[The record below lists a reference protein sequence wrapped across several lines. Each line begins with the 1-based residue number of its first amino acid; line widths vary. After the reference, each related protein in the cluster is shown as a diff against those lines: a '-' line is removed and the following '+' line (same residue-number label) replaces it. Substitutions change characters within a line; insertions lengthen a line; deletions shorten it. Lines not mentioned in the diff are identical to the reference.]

1 MNDTDNGH
9 TEVGPYAGLNVLD
22 MSQGV
27 AGPTCAA
34 LLGHQGAG
42 VIKIEPPGGDWVRYL
57 GGGREGMSALAVS
70 GNLGKRSLCVDAAK
84 PAGRDL
90 ILKMAQRADVF
101 VQNFRPGVM
110 TRLGLDYAALSA
122 VNPRLIYL
130 SITGFGDS
138 GPDAGKAATD
148 SVLQGVSGMIV
159 ANKTAAGVPQR
170 IGMLVPDN
178 VSALYAAQCVGA
190 ALYARDRR
198 SVAGMAGGGDE
209 NAGGRGKHLQ
219 ISLAECCAAIQA
231 GPILDDFL
239 FAGQYQPPLTVP
251 SGVFA
256 TRDGYMVIGT
266 VQPAM
271 WEGLCRA
278 FSRED
283 WMKEPRYA
291 TSAERGLNAA
301 EINGAVAE
309 IMRHRDTG
317 DWVALFE
324 QNDVLFAPVQTYAD
338 LRNDPQMRHMGYFSE
353 IDQAPYGKLPM
364 PHIPGTSRRRT
375 IPAAPLK
382 GEHSREILTEFGYS
396 PADIAA
402 LEKQGL
408 VIQTG

>member
-1 MNDTDNGH
+1 
-9 TEVGPYAGLNVLD
+9 
-22 MSQGV
+22 
-27 AGPTCAA
+27 
-34 LLGHQGAG
+34 
-42 VIKIEPPGGDWVRYL
+42 
-57 GGGREGMSALAVS
+57 MSALAVS
-70 GNLGKRSLCVDAAK
+70 GNLGKRSICVDAAK

-138 GPDAGKAATD
+138 GPDANKAATD
-148 SVLQGVSGMIV
+148 SVLQAVSGMIV

-178 VSALYAAQCVGA
+178 VSALYAVHCVSA

-198 SVAGMAGGGDE
+198 PVAGTTAD
-209 NAGGRGKHLQ
+209 AGGRGKHLQ
-219 ISLAECCAAIQA
+219 VSLAECCAAVQA

-251 SGVFA
+251 AGVFP

-283 WMKEPRYA
+283 WLSEPRYA

-301 EINGAVAE
+301 EINGAVAI
-309 IMRHRDTG
+309 IMRERDNKEWIT
-317 DWVALFE
+317 LFE
-324 QNDVLFAPVQTYAD
+324 QNDVLFAPVQTYAE

-353 IDQAPYGKLPM
+353 IEQAPYGKLPM
-364 PHIPGTSRRRT
+364 PHIPGTSRQRT
-375 IPAAPLK
+375 IPAAPHN
-382 GEHSREILTEFGYS
+382 GEHSRAILAEFGYS
-396 PADIAA
+396 TADIAA
-402 LEKQGL
+402 MEKQGL
-408 VIQTG
+408 VIQAG